1 MRAANVLATHDYPSN
16 LTQGAGGPLNLK
28 AELNYDDTR
37 SNAPI
42 AVVMHQYSGSSGL
55 FSNVRANALLLR
67 DQGFF
72 TVTVAMRGREGS
84 EGVRDSGGL
93 EIYDIYDAV
102 EAVKKSYPAL
112 VNPEI
117 VYLTGYSGG
126 GGNTMSALTK
136 FPDYFNAGAAFFGMS
151 DYGYDPVD
159 GWYFNG
165 AGSGRQPQLR
175 TDIGDP
181 TRGDPDVTDRYH
193 ARASNLSSLNN
204 PYTEIHLFV
213 NANETICPPV
223 NSITDRDNAV
233 AQERYPGEFAN
244 ITLHIGQ
251 SGVYEDFNDN
261 GVNDSKEQ
269 QYWPHNAPTAD
280 QQHAAEAW
288 FMGRLLAGQIP
299 RPALCASGTLH
310 VAGFVKTARF
320 ECRAG
325 DGQQG
330 FVRLNYGLTE
340 TNMVFG
346 FETLSLNKQLPVTLF
361 TDTAV
366 FTNRRVEVWL
376 NGALDGAFNGGGI
389 RQTSALLDGDVLE
402 LRAAGPAVDESSLPR
417 KLLAYYDFEAGF
429 SDRTTNAYHGA
440 GQKTGGAGV
449 SFTNAVPTVLDGNSR
464 TAAYLN
470 GASWNSLPFLD
481 LYGRARAG
489 GVTVSMWVKGGA
501 AINSWLCGEG
511 NTANSTPCYVLGPKV
526 DVGGKLRAFI
536 RSDSEGTLADK
547 LTSGAVFDAQWHH
560 VVWCDNNG
568 AVSLHI
574 DGQPADVADLSY
586 VARNITRNTTTIGAL
601 ERKPAD
607 NNFPF
612 TGWIDD
618 VSIWSEVLDEVSVA
632 ALAAGVSP
640 LEVAGQLS
648 DPDQPVEITSLSGI
662 GGEEAVL
669 VFCGPTLALSPRPW
683 YTTDLVAAAWLP
695 VPGLRLSTRS
705 GDNYTQ
711 IFALPPSASNMFFK
725 VAY

>member
-1 MRAANVLATHDYPSN
+1 MSDFFGKCLVLLIITFAVRSMRAANVMVTNDYASS

-28 AELNYDDTR
+28 SELNYDDTR

-42 AVVMHQYSGSSGL
+42 AVVMHQYSGASGL
-55 FSNVRANALLLR
+55 FSNVRANAQRLR

-72 TVTVAMRGREGS
+72 AVSVAMRGREGS
-84 EGVRDSGGL
+84 QGTRDSGGL

-165 AGSGRQPQLR
+165 AGSSRQPQLR

-181 TRGDPDVTDRYH
+181 TLGDPDVTDRYH
-193 ARASNLSSLNN
+193 ARASNLASVNN

-223 NSITDRDNAV
+223 NAVTYRDNAV
-233 AQERYPGEFAN
+233 AQERFAGDFAN

-251 SGVYEDFNDN
+251 TGVYEDFNDN
-261 GVNDSKEQ
+261 GVNDSNEQ

-299 RPALCASGTLH
+299 RPELCASGTLH

-330 FVRLNYGLTE
+330 FLRLGYGLTE

-346 FETLSLNKQLPVTLF
+346 FETLSLNKQLPLTLIV
-361 TDTAV
+361 DTAV

-389 RQTSALLDGDVLE
+389 RQTSALVDGAVLE
-402 LRAAGPAVDESSLPR
+402 LRAAGPAVDESPTPP
-417 KLLAYYDFEAGF
+417 KL
-429 SDRTTNAYHGA
+429 
-440 GQKTGGAGV
+440 
-449 SFTNAVPTVLDGNSR
+449 
-464 TAAYLN
+464 
-470 GASWNSLPFLD
+470 
-481 LYGRARAG
+481 
-489 GVTVSMWVKGGA
+489 
-501 AINSWLCGEG
+501 
-511 NTANSTPCYVLGPKV
+511 
-526 DVGGKLRAFI
+526 
-536 RSDSEGTLADK
+536 
-547 LTSGAVFDAQWHH
+547 
-560 VVWCDNNG
+560 
-568 AVSLHI
+568 
-574 DGQPADVADLSY
+574 
-586 VARNITRNTTTIGAL
+586 
-601 ERKPAD
+601 
-607 NNFPF
+607 
-612 TGWIDD
+612 
-618 VSIWSEVLDEVSVA
+618 
-632 ALAAGVSP
+632 
-640 LEVAGQLS
+640 
-648 DPDQPVEITSLSGI
+648 
-662 GGEEAVL
+662 
-669 VFCGPTLALSPRPW
+669 
-683 YTTDLVAAAWLP
+683 
-695 VPGLRLSTRS
+695 
-705 GDNYTQ
+705 
-711 IFALPPSASNMFFK
+711 
-725 VAY
+725 